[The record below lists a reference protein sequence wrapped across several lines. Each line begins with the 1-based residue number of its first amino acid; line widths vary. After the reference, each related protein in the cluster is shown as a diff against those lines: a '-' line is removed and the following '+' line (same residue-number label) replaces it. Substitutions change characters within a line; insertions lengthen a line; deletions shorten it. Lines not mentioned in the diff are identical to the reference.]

1 MYPQQPQ
8 DWLHEFL
15 AVAKENF
22 LIFNITTK
30 HQFISNLKMFVDEAD
45 LFASDVLFN
54 EDGAKVKASRFFL
67 QSEKV
72 ENPETEMLMMTEL
85 REILQKYSFEV
96 IAFNPYFEI
105 FDQFLEVYNN
115 TFFCVALCSAI
126 MSLVILV
133 FIPKKSCVIWVT
145 ITVLSVEVGVVGLM
159 SFWGINLDVISMIVI
174 IMGIGF
180 SVDFSAH
187 ISYHY
192 LAAEEGITPYE
203 RLGHCLYA
211 LGPPILQGAAT
222 TILSVLL
229 ILRHDSY
236 VIQTFAKMIFLVIA
250 LGLLHSLLLLPV
262 LLSIFAP
269 KWSPAKKSSLLLND
283 IMPPSIN
290 SPEVEYQ
297 CNTEADNFI
306 REDEDGSNKMPKY
319 SSVDEALRSFI
330 ILSNELEFS
339 KKQEEVSKNT
349 PLNGELHSTFFQS
362 LGNDESDFLVTEDSV
377 PFRSRASRAHSDSS
391 YYSYQKRHLRRHMM
405 PVFPKRSS
413 EEFCD
418 KKRGVACKQ
427 NFPNKIETIKHSL
440 KHSNIVYE
448 CPTPNKGGVENK
460 AFDDTDLGSKSLLS
474 TFGTKES
481 PAIQKTGVKLVF
493 IDHESEIIDED
504 CSSEGNDS
512 FDEVSLDDNHVHVD
526 SK

>member
-1 MYPQQPQ
+1 
-8 DWLHEFL
+8 
-15 AVAKENF
+15 
-22 LIFNITTK
+22 
-30 HQFISNLKMFVDEAD
+30 
-45 LFASDVLFN
+45 
-54 EDGAKVKASRFFL
+54 
-67 QSEKV
+67 
-72 ENPETEMLMMTEL
+72 MTEL

-192 LAAEEGITPYE
+192 LAAEEGKSPYE

-222 TILSVLL
+222 TILSVLP

-250 LGLLHSLLLLPV
+250 LGLLHSILLLPV

-269 KWSPAKKSSLLLND
+269 KWSPVKKSSLLLND
-283 IMPPSIN
+283 IMPPSST

-297 CNTEADNFI
+297 SNTEADNFN
-306 REDEDGSNKMPKY
+306 RKEEDGRNKMPKY
-319 SSVDEALRSFI
+319 SSVDEAIRSFI
-330 ILSNELEFS
+330 NLSNEIEFS
-339 KKQEEVSKNT
+339 KNQEEASKNT
-349 PLNGELHSTFFQS
+349 QLNGELHSAFFQS

-405 PVFPKRSS
+405 PVIPKRSS
-413 EEFCD
+413 EEQFCD
-418 KKRGVACKQ
+418 QKEGVACKQ
-427 NFPNKIETIKHSL
+427 IFSNKIETIKHSL
-440 KHSNIVYE
+440 KHSNCQYE
-448 CPTPNKGGVENK
+448 CPTPDKGGVENK

-493 IDHESEIIDED
+493 IDHESEIIDDD
-504 CSSEGNDS
+504 CSSEGSDS
-512 FDEVSLDDNHVHVD
+512 FDEVSLDG
-526 SK
+526 